1 MKIHTMVIVRLFWQK
16 NQLEGWNI
24 ISGTF
29 LDFRRHPPLR
39 VPTKIIHFN
48 FFLWICFQISI
59 MINLEPFSKLIINC
73 QSKIRL
79 KLDVSEVKPSY
90 YLFVHRYI
98 HIVMHSGIKMVYIVR
113 QYISIKNVK
122 YQLFWIFSQHLF

>member
-1 MKIHTMVIVRLFWQK
+1 MKIHTMVIVRLFWRK

-29 LDFRRHPPLR
+29 LNFRRHPSLR
-39 VPTKIIHFN
+39 VPTKIIHF

-122 YQLFWIFSQHLF
+122 YHLFWIFSQYLF

>member
-1 MKIHTMVIVRLFWQK
+1 MKIHTMVIVRFILTK
-16 NQLEGWNI
+16 KPTGRTEHY
-24 ISGTF
+24 
-29 LDFRRHPPLR
+29 FRHIFKFPSASSSPP
-39 VPTKIIHFN
+39 KIIHFN

-90 YLFVHRYI
+90 YLFVPRYI

-122 YQLFWIFSQHLF
+122 YHLFWIFSQHLF

>member
-1 MKIHTMVIVRLFWQK
+1 MKIHTMVIVRLYWQK
-16 NQLEGWNI
+16 NQLEGRNI

-29 LDFRRHPPLR
+29 LNFRRHPPLL
-39 VPTKIIHFN
+39 PKYLIHFN

-98 HIVMHSGIKMVYIVR
+98 HTVMHSRIKMVYIVR

-122 YQLFWIFSQHLF
+122 YHLFWIFSQHLF

>member
-90 YLFVHRYI
+90 YLFVPRYI

-122 YQLFWIFSQHLF
+122 YHLFWIFSQYLF